1 MIFIPGS
8 WHLGTPFGAGEK
20 KKTKK
25 RKIRN
30 SIPHT
35 SPLPIAVIFPFLGRG
50 ENGSFSSGSRFLSP
64 KEEVT
69 GYGQS
74 NKLNQSVLPPF
85 FTFEEHPHPP
95 SPQLLSVLLYINGF

>member
-1 MIFIPGS
+1 LAS
-8 WHLGTPFGAGEK
+8 WSLWSWRK
-20 KKTKK
+20 KENKK
-25 RKIRN
+25 GRSGIQ
-30 SIPHT
+30 SLT

-50 ENGSFSSGSRFLSP
+50 ENGSFSSAARFLSP

-85 FTFEEHPHPP
+85 FTFEEHPPEHHPNCY
-95 SPQLLSVLLYINGF
+95 VCFYTNGF